1 MSPGPRWLDSSV
13 VRALHRY
20 RRRYG
25 LKSRLGLHFFQALI
39 SQLPAEVV
47 SVYNWDDLNHDF
59 ILLLPVLFIRN
70 RIFNTIQINNQLYIL
85 LTVPEAPQN
94 VNVFS
99 PCSTCLTVTWD
110 PVYTSP
116 TDALTAYHVVY
127 KDASGKAYT
136 KKIGSRKSV
145 AQLTSLG
152 KFSSYT
158 VTVTAMT
165 DEGLGKTSTVVTVTT
180 MEDGEFL
187 FFMMT
192 RLFSVGSY
200 FHENNLIKYGTLIRS
215 PRTKSHVSNI
225 KYFAPS
231 SQSRSRLATG
241 QEHWNSQYLDRME
254 SSP

>member
-1 MSPGPRWLDSSV
+1 M
-13 VRALHRY
+13 
-20 RRRYG
+20 
-25 LKSRLGLHFFQALI
+25 
-39 SQLPAEVV
+39 
-47 SVYNWDDLNHDF
+47 
-59 ILLLPVLFIRN
+59 
-70 RIFNTIQINNQLYIL
+70 YIL

-158 VTVTAMT
+158 VTVTAVT